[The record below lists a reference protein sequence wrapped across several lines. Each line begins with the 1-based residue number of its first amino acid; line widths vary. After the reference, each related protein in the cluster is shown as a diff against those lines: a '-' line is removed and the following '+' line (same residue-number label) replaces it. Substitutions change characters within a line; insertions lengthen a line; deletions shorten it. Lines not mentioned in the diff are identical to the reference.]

1 MKRTV
6 FIWLTFVGIALLI
19 IGLSVGYKLF
29 ISPLPISLDDPKAQP
44 IKSVLAHSHKIE
56 AILFCLPESDINLL
70 NEVYKDT
77 SDYKL
82 NQDIRVMVSKYLG
95 EDSLN
100 KAGYLTYKKA
110 YFLWSRSGDP
120 YPKASPD
127 PTLEYLTA
135 ITPKPIRYCPNPLKE
150 PELRYQSISIRDN
163 KAIVDYGY
171 GAYHLVATL
180 RKFDNSWFI
189 VNSRAISVNP

>member
-1 MKRTV
+1 MKKTV
-6 FIWLTFVGIALLI
+6 FVWLTFVGIVLLI
-19 IGLSVGYKLF
+19 IGFSIGYKLL

-44 IKSVLAHSHKIE
+44 IKSLLVNSHKLE
-56 AILFCLPESDINLL
+56 AILFCFPESDVNLL

-77 SDYKL
+77 NDYKL
-82 NQDIRVMVSKYLG
+82 TKDNRVMISKYLG

-110 YFLWSRSGDP
+110 YFLWSKSGDP

-127 PTLEYLTA
+127 PTLEYLTT
-135 ITPKPIRYCPNPLKE
+135 ITPKPIRDCPDPLKE
-150 PELRYQSISIRDN
+150 PELRYISISIRDN
-163 KAIVDYGY
+163 KAIADYGY

-180 RKFDNSWFI
+180 RKFDNNLFI
-189 VNSRAISVNP
+189 VNSRTISVNP